1 MKKFLS
7 VILTLSLIFSVLFCE
22 NSFAATSA
30 SFDSNSYCTATISQ
44 KLMKNTKYKTA
55 TVKITTYDLRGKKTS
70 GKVSIRLTDGKGNYI
85 GTYTKKSG
93 DTIKLGNDHSSYR
106 IYISAYKEPLTG
118 GIISQTIKS
127 GNNFTNLGKCVTWKV
142 TNNKNCSI
150 K

>member
-7 VILTLSLIFSVLFCE
+7 LLLILSLMLSTFFVE
-22 NSFAATSA
+22 NAFAATSA
-30 SFDSNSYCTATISQ
+30 SFDSNRYCTVTISQ
-44 KLMKNTKYKTA
+44 KLMQNLRYKTA
-55 TVKITTYDLRGKKTS
+55 TVKINTYDLTGKKTS
-70 GKVSIRLTDGKGNYI
+70 GKVNVKLTDGKGNYI

-106 IYISAYKEPLTG
+106 IYISVYKEPVTG
-118 GIISQTIKS
+118 GIIARTIKG
-127 GNNFTNLGKCVTWKV
+127 GNNFTNLGKCATWKI